1 MVAYI
6 TLWASSYVN
15 VKPSNKM
22 NTIMKKVFEAPYLKV
37 VDVKNDVIAT
47 SDPTFHNGMGNGTQL
62 APGRRGMFDDDYSE
76 DYDY

>member
-1 MVAYI
+1 
-6 TLWASSYVN
+6 
-15 VKPSNKM
+15 M

-37 VDVKNDVIAT
+37 VNVKNDIIAT
-47 SDPTFHNGMGNGTQL
+47 SINTPNNETGNGIQL